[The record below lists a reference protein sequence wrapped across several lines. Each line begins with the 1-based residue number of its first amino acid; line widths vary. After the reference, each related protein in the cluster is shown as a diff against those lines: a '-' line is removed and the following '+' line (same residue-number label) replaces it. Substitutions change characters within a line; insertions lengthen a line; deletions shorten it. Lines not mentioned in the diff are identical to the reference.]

1 MSNPILCRRRFLVS
15 SLGVALV
22 PSLTFRWALAQG
34 STTKTNAMAEFG
46 EPLYKAGIEH
56 WPYTNPDAPKG
67 GKIVLGDFGSFDSLN
82 PYVLQGDWPPSI
94 GLITDGLT
102 VGSDDE
108 LSTAYPLVADWFEY
122 PEDKS
127 WIVFNIRPE
136 ARYDDGVKTT
146 AQDIKFAFETIK
158 QHGRPFLKSFY
169 EDIESCEALSDQ
181 QIKFTMKTRDNMKP
195 LMVAAGMA
203 PLPRHYWESRD
214 ISKPTLE
221 PPLGNSGYKI
231 TKVDPG
237 RSITYER
244 VKDYWA
250 ADFPVNRG
258 LGNFDEIRYDFYRDD
273 TVQFEAFKA
282 GKIDYRGEG
291 SAQRWVTGYDFT
303 PVKEGKVVVRAVP
316 NETPRGMG
324 AYFFNIR
331 RPQLQD
337 VRVRRAIIH
346 LYDFETIQ
354 RTLLYG
360 KYKRIKS
367 YFPNSDFGVSGP
379 PTPEEITILEPF
391 KDKLPSEV
399 VTQTYEPPATDGS
412 GNNRN
417 NLRKAIALFKEAGWE
432 LKGGKMV
439 KSDTAEQFKI
449 EIMTADPETER
460 QSSPF
465 IQNMQ
470 RGGLDASL
478 RIVTPVEWEKR
489 IDDLDFDVWSGS
501 FNFFPPPGP
510 ELRSYFGSDAAD
522 VRGSA
527 NSIGIKNPVI
537 DALIEQIISAKDLET
552 LKATTR
558 ALDRVLLWNEYCV
571 PRYYNHETWIA
582 YWNKFSYPDRKP
594 RYSVG
599 FPGSWWMT
607 DGMTSQQS
615 PQ

>member
-1 MSNPILCRRRFLVS
+1 MLNPLLCRRRFLVS
-15 SLGVALV
+15 SVGVAVASPFALR
-22 PSLTFRWALAQG
+22 LALAQVP
-34 STTKTNAMAEFG
+34 TIKTAAMAEFG
-46 EPLYKAGIEH
+46 EPLYKEGIEH
-56 WPYTNPDAPKG
+56 WPYANPNAPKG

-82 PYVLQGDWPPSI
+82 PYVLQGDWPSSI
-94 GLITDGLT
+94 GLIADGLT
-102 VGSDDE
+102 IGSDDE
-108 LSTAYPLVADWFEY
+108 LSTAYSLIADSFEY

-127 WIVFNIRPE
+127 WIVFNIRSE
-136 ARYDDGVKTT
+136 AQYDDGVKTT
-146 AQDIKFAFETIK
+146 APDFKLAFDTIK

-169 EDIESCEALSDQ
+169 EDIESCEALSDHQ
-181 QIKFTMKTRDNMKP
+181 VKFTMKTRDNMKP

-303 PVKEGKVVVRAVP
+303 SVKEGKVVVRAVP

-324 AYFFNIR
+324 AYFFNVR

-379 PTPEEITILEPF
+379 PTPEEIAILESF
-391 KDKLPSEV
+391 KDKLPPEV

-412 GNNRN
+412 GNNRS

-439 KSDTAEQFKI
+439 KSGTVEQFKI

-465 IQNMQ
+465 IQSMQ
-470 RGGLDASL
+470 RAGLDASL

-510 ELRSYFGSDAAD
+510 ELRSYFGSEAAD

-527 NSIGIKNPVI
+527 NSIGIKNPVV
-537 DALIEQIISAKDLET
+537 DALIEQIISARDLET

-558 ALDRVLLWNEYCV
+558 ALDRVLLWNEYCI

-594 RYSVG
+594 RYAVG

-607 DGMTSQQS
+607 DGMISQ
-615 PQ
+615 